1 VIFSLFGL
9 SIAAAL
15 FLFLACRTVA
25 AAAEEAD
32 ARKLDPP
39 NL

>member
-1 VIFSLFGL
+1 MILSLFGL
-9 SIAAAL
+9 SIATAL
-15 FLFLACRTVA
+15 FLFLAFRTVA

-39 NL
+39 KF